1 MIRGNVYPYQT
12 KSGTMYLYSVY
23 LNNQKREF
31 KRGFK
36 TEEEAR
42 IALDNFLEKKIGPTN
57 KYISLSAVLVAYNE
71 YKYRDSLKT
80 IKVNTYERYQSFQR
94 IVAKYYDQ
102 ANVHTLTNESLNEF
116 FFYLKDIREV
126 SNNTIIKYYRWFKA
140 ALKWAHDKGIM
151 EHDPFRGVEIYPSEP
166 IRLQYWTT
174 SDLKKYLPFFE
185 LYPKMKNA
193 VQFAVLTCARAGEIC
208 ALKWKD
214 VSIEDEYTA
223 INKTQTYANKGHE
236 LTSVKSFNSHRDIYN
251 LPEFTRL
258 LEAIKATSKHTHPN
272 DFILCHEDGR
282 PFTVHYISLFFK
294 RIVERHDMKIIRF
307 HDLRHTGAI
316 LLKVNGVSLYDI
328 SRRLGHADYGFTA
341 NTYLNISLEEQKIA
355 LGGIHLLDR

>member
-1 MIRGNVYPYQT
+1 MTCKIIYISYIKNILINNTRKKMISMIRGNVYPYQT

-42 IALDNFLEKKIGPTN
+42 IALDNFLEKKIGPAN

-151 EHDPFRGVEIYPSEP
+151 KHDPFRGVEIYQSEP
-166 IRLQYWTT
+166 IRFSFGQL
-174 SDLKKYLPFFE
+174 
-185 LYPKMKNA
+185 
-193 VQFAVLTCARAGEIC
+193 
-208 ALKWKD
+208 
-214 VSIEDEYTA
+214 A
-223 INKTQTYANKGHE
+223 I
-236 LTSVKSFNSHRDIYN
+236 
-251 LPEFTRL
+251 
-258 LEAIKATSKHTHPN
+258 
-272 DFILCHEDGR
+272 
-282 PFTVHYISLFFK
+282 
-294 RIVERHDMKIIRF
+294 
-307 HDLRHTGAI
+307 
-316 LLKVNGVSLYDI
+316 
-328 SRRLGHADYGFTA
+328 
-341 NTYLNISLEEQKIA
+341 
-355 LGGIHLLDR
+355 